1 MSDFNKVKEINSM
14 NFEKNTLNTKTKKV
28 RPKFYRPYRVSF
40 NNKDAGRV
48 INNKFSKGI
57 NKYKASSYTKLQV
70 KQILEAKNDEYEN
83 TGEIEFAD
91 NKSNHKN
98 ISYQQ
103 RQITLSTNW
112 KMGMDDIYNIMLENE
127 AIPSNATCINCN
139 NLAVLRCLDCGT
151 KIFYCNSCFNI
162 FHHKVNLFHRTLIFE
177 NFQIQSNDVK
187 LPQLCEGN
195 CEHSIIRILTIT
207 LKGWFYI
214 QLPACDGNVNS
225 LIKNGLFPATPCNP
239 SLAFDFEVFELYYK
253 LLFEAHVPY
262 LAFCKVLEALQSKQI
277 ITQNIYHSFI
287 SSFHQ
292 YLGLKSRIQTNF
304 RKAYK
309 NNDNEF
315 GCPACP
321 QPNEEN
327 SNIIIA
333 FDGNFQLKRLKSA
346 GNDVE
351 NRLVNDRFIISED
364 NFRCWLLSNNQ
375 ASTTNIHLMN
385 NNNKSETGPT
395 SCESNFKAT
404 NQIKSLQKFK
414 HLDDTGI
421 FGSTCRHG
429 IPLKFLN
436 LRNMGERYVL
446 AECLIDHFQQQ
457 FSKSNQKFIF
467 LYDIACFL
475 DAHIANPN
483 NILYPYRERFTWAV
497 SIFHAYAHTSKCQQK
512 YHPRVIKSV
521 GLTDGESLERL
532 WSYLGKFAKTTKY
545 MKFGHRLDIIG
556 TALEFHY
563 QKSVE
568 KLANNLFKRYKNAKK
583 VEHESLE
590 KLSLLNQQH
599 NIDFKLIEETIEKQK
614 TSEYAFKHHLEGE
627 HAYFELLME
636 LRSINIETTKINNI
650 KKKELLRKKHDNIL
664 KKIENYEISLSIP
677 KTHRWDPMDSKY
689 SAYLE
694 FYCIN
699 QLSKFIDGL
708 RKERN
713 EYLFNS
719 SYLYNEFHKGQ
730 KLASKIKNLNANALT
745 NINKTIENYNQT
757 REFLSSTQKKKYL
770 TASIK
775 NVLDN
780 QSNFWISL
788 DIILDENC
796 NIPRIIMYNAIQ
808 NFNNLNRS
816 KEEQELVK
824 SEITRLVI
832 FWLEQ
837 KELIEKAIKFQE
849 KKDGIYCNLMKELD
863 KISLNL
869 EIAKNMKNKI
879 FGDDDNN
886 QNIIYDED
894 FNFIEEDEE
903 ERYEEENEEVE
914 DKEEE
919 NEEEE
924 SEEEES
930 EEKENKEE
938 ENED

>member
-14 NFEKNTLNTKTKKV
+14 NFEKNTLNTKTK
-28 RPKFYRPYRVSF
+28 
-40 NNKDAGRV
+40 
-48 INNKFSKGI
+48 KGI

-327 SNIIIA
+327 SNTIIA

-483 NILYPYRERFTWAV
+483 NILYPYHERFTWAV
-497 SIFHAYAHTSKCQQK
+497 SIFHAYAHTSKCQQNT
-512 YHPRVIKSV
+512 IQ
-521 GLTDGESLERL
+521 G
-532 WSYLGKFAKTTKY
+532 
-545 MKFGHRLDIIG
+545 LDIIG

-636 LRSINIETTKINNI
+636 LRSINI
-650 KKKELLRKKHDNIL
+650 
-664 KKIENYEISLSIP
+664 P

-757 REFLSSTQKKKYL
+757 REFLSSAQKKKYL

>member
-28 RPKFYRPYRVSF
+28 
-40 NNKDAGRV
+40 
-48 INNKFSKGI
+48 I
-57 NKYKASSYTKLQV
+57 TKT
-70 KQILEAKNDEYEN
+70 NY
-83 TGEIEFAD
+83 
-91 NKSNHKN
+91 
-98 ISYQQ
+98 
-103 RQITLSTNW
+103 LSTNW

-139 NLAVLRCLDCGT
+139 NLAVLRCLDVEQKYFIDGF
-151 KIFYCNSCFNI
+151 IFSFHTCAI
-162 FHHKVNLFHRTLIFE
+162 F
-177 NFQIQSNDVK
+177 
-187 LPQLCEGN
+187 G
-195 CEHSIIRILTIT
+195 IL
-207 LKGWFYI
+207 
-214 QLPACDGNVNS
+214 Q
-225 LIKNGLFPATPCNP
+225 
-239 SLAFDFEVFELYYK
+239 
-253 LLFEAHVPY
+253 
-262 LAFCKVLEALQSKQI
+262 VLEALQSKQI

-321 QPNEEN
+321 
-327 SNIIIA
+327 
-333 FDGNFQLKRLKSA
+333 QLKRLKSA

-497 SIFHAYAHTSKCQQK
+497 SIFHAYAHTSKCQPK
-512 YHPRVIKSV
+512 IPSK
-521 GLTDGESLERL
+521 
-532 WSYLGKFAKTTKY
+532 
-545 MKFGHRLDIIG
+545 
-556 TALEFHY
+556 
-563 QKSVE
+563 
-568 KLANNLFKRYKNAKK
+568 
-583 VEHESLE
+583 EHESLE

-599 NIDFKLIEETIEKQK
+599 NIRFQVNRRNNRKTK
-614 TSEYAFKHHLEGE
+614 TSDMHHLEGE

-636 LRSINIETTKINNI
+636 LRM
-650 KKKELLRKKHDNIL
+650 HIL
-664 KKIENYEISLSIP
+664 N
-677 KTHRWDPMDSKY
+677 
-689 SAYLE
+689 

-824 SEITRLVI
+824 SEITRLVT
-832 FWLEQ
+832 FW
-837 KELIEKAIKFQE
+837 
-849 KKDGIYCNLMKELD
+849 DGIYCNLMKELD

-903 ERYEEENEEVE
+903 ERYEEENEEEE
-914 DKEEE
+914 DKEEENEEEE

-930 EEKENKEE
+930 EEEE
-938 ENED
+938 EQKEIII